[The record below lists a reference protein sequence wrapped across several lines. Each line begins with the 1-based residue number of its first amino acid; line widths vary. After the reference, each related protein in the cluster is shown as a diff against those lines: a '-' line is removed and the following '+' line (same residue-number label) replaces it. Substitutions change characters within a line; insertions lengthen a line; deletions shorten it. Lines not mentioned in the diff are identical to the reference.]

1 MRFILSLICIKRE
14 QKVNK
19 IKILNNMEDCKYL
32 NDKYAINKRKKKK
45 MGKKIRKKYCDVGKK
60 WCKFLRKGVCNFS
73 DCELCDIV
81 KCPRIAEIETMTL
94 YNLIREVNFDEVF
107 SRVCFYFPS
116 QSNRREGY
124 ENAFNELLDKKQ
136 NKHLLGDLFIN
147 VDIVENSLDVT
158 GLNTKSGV
166 HYGIEFCKWS
176 DWVTMFITKE
186 TLDRLSKED
195 IVAGCLYEM
204 TFFGF
209 TENKVLGERDKM
221 VDDIKKMKN
230 KDEVS

>member
-1 MRFILSLICIKRE
+1 MR
-14 QKVNK
+14 
-19 IKILNNMEDCKYL
+19 
-32 NDKYAINKRKKKK
+32 
-45 MGKKIRKKYCDVGKK
+45 KKIRKKYCDVGKK

-81 KCPRIAEIETMTL
+81 KCPRIAEIETVTL
-94 YNLIREVNFDEVF
+94 YDLIREVDFDEVF
-107 SRVCFYFPS
+107 SRVCFYYPS
-116 QSNRREGY
+116 QNYREGY

-136 NKHLLGDLFIN
+136 KKHCIGDLFIEVN
-147 VDIVENSLDVT
+147 IVEDDDEDYLDVC
-158 GLNTKSGV
+158 GLNIQNGNRYS
-166 HYGIEFCKWS
+166 IELCEWS

-209 TENKVLGERDKM
+209 SEKSVMEQLNKMENAFKEM
-221 VDDIKKMKN
+221 IEKN
-230 KDEVS
+230 

>member
-1 MRFILSLICIKRE
+1 MR
-14 QKVNK
+14 
-19 IKILNNMEDCKYL
+19 
-32 NDKYAINKRKKKK
+32 
-45 MGKKIRKKYCDVGKK
+45 KKIRKKYCNIGKK

-94 YNLIREVNFDEVF
+94 YDLIREVNFDEVF

-116 QSNRREGY
+116 QSNSREGY
-124 ENAFNELLDKKQ
+124 ENAFNELLNKKQ
-136 NKHLLGDLFIN
+136 KKKHCIGDLFIE
-147 VDIVENSLDVT
+147 VVIEEDDDENYLDVC
-158 GLNTKSGV
+158 GLNIRNGNRYS
-166 HYGIEFCKWS
+166 IELCKWS
-176 DWVTMFITKE
+176 DWVTMFITKG

-209 TENKVLGERDKM
+209 SEKSVMEQLNKMENAFKEM
-221 VDDIKKMKN
+221 IEKN
-230 KDEVS
+230 

>member
-1 MRFILSLICIKRE
+1 M
-14 QKVNK
+14 
-19 IKILNNMEDCKYL
+19 
-32 NDKYAINKRKKKK
+32 RKK
-45 MGKKIRKKYCDVGKK
+45 ISKKYCDVGKK

-94 YNLIREVNFDEVF
+94 YDLIREVNFDEVF

-116 QSNRREGY
+116 QNNNREGY
-124 ENAFNELLDKKQ
+124 ENAFNELLNKKQ
-136 NKHLLGDLFIN
+136 KKKHCIGDLFIE
-147 VDIVENSLDVT
+147 VVIEEDDDENYLDVC
-158 GLNTKSGV
+158 GLNIRNGNR
-166 HYGIEFCKWS
+166 YGIELCKWS
-176 DWVTMFITKE
+176 DWVTMFITKG

-209 TENKVLGERDKM
+209 SEKSVMEQLNKMENAFKEM
-221 VDDIKKMKN
+221 IEKN
-230 KDEVS
+230 